1 MIQVDWHLLLAQIA
15 SFLIAL
21 LVLWRFFWGPLTQM
35 LEKRRSAINSQI
47 EETRKGKEDT
57 EKLKQEYQRH
67 LAEIDETAKKMLH
80 EAMEEGHA
88 AKEEV
93 LKAAREQA
101 GSFLANAKGEIAAE
115 KDLAMK
121 QMRKE
126 TVDLA
131 VMIAEKILKQS
142 VDPATQERMLDEF
155 IDGLRHE

>member
-21 LVLWRFFWGPLTQM
+21 FILWRFFWGPLTQM
-35 LEKRRSAINSQI
+35 LDRRRGEINRQI
-47 EETRKGKEDT
+47 EDARKGKEDA
-57 EKLKQEYQRH
+57 EKLRQEYQRH

-80 EAMEEGHA
+80 DAMEEGHA
-88 AKEEV
+88 EKEEI
-93 LKAAREQA
+93 LRAAREQA
-101 GSFLANAKGEIAAE
+101 ASFLANAKGEIAAE

-121 QMRKE
+121 QMRQE

-131 VMIAEKILKQS
+131 VLIAEKILKQS
-142 VDPATQERMLDEF
+142 VDHATQERMLDEF

>member
-21 LVLWRFFWGPLTQM
+21 FVLWRFFWGPLTQM
-35 LEKRRSAINSQI
+35 LEKRRSDIISQI
-47 EETRKGKEDT
+47 EEARQGKEDT

-80 EAMEEGHA
+80 DAMEEGHA

-93 LKAAREQA
+93 LRAAREQA
-101 GSFLANAKGEIAAE
+101 ASFLANAKGEIAAE